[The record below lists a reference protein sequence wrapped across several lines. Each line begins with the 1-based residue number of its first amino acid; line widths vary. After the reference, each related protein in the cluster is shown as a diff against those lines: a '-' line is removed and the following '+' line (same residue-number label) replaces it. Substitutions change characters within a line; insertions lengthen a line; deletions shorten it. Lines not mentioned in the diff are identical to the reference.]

1 MTIAACYLSAEGVVF
16 GADSTTTMF
25 VSGIGPGAP
34 GAEHHYNFAQKIF
47 QIGENS
53 TLAMAM
59 WGLGNLL
66 TLSYRTLI
74 AQFADS
80 LVGQGAQ
87 SMADVANRWNQ
98 FFWSAYSTEL
108 AAR

>member
-34 GAEHHYNFAQKIF
+34 GSEHHYNFAQKVF
-47 QIGENS
+47 QVGENS
-53 TLAMAM
+53 TLAMTM
-59 WGLGNLL
+59 WGLGNLR
-66 TLSYRTLI
+66 TVSYRTLI

-98 FFWSAYSTEL
+98 FFWTAYST
-108 AAR
+108 